1 MLSLVLFRFCFEY
14 SCSICIHKD
23 TDISYLAFFRGTQ
36 PLVIVYQNA
45 AQRERMRRLS
55 KNVVFLDATYKGIY
69 LFTLYESAS

>member
-45 AQRERMRRLS
+45 AQRERMR
-55 KNVVFLDATYKGIY
+55 I
-69 LFTLYESAS
+69 